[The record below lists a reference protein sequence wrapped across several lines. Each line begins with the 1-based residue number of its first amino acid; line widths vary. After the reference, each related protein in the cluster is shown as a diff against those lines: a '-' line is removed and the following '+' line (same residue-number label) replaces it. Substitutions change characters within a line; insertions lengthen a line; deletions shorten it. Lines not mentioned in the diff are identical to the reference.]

1 MKRALVMSG
10 GGGKGAYQF
19 GVWKAL
25 RKLNIDFDIV
35 TGTSIGALNGALIV
49 QDDYLSLWY
58 LWEKANFDT
67 IFGYKMK
74 NNIDSPLGKKETIN
88 MYKEGIL
95 KDKGMDTIHIEKL
108 AERFISEK
116 KIRNSKM
123 DYGIVTFNLTD
134 FKVKT
139 LSKKQI
145 PAGKLIDYAIASATC
160 FPAFKIKEIDG
171 DQYIDGGYYDNMPIN
186 LAIDMGAEEIIAV
199 DLRAFGIMQKVKNR
213 KVKVITITPHNN
225 LGSFLIFDKKISRR
239 NIKYGYNDTMKK
251 FGYLDGKAFTFKKGD
266 LKENYDFYINK
277 LKEVIF
283 STIGGK
289 KSLNNLIL
297 DSNINLIL
305 NNHKNKFDNI
315 IEFLGDIYDLD
326 DSKIYKIELYN
337 KALKRSIKEDIVDGS
352 NIFEKDLLS
361 IKGKVSKGVNRQI
374 ISYFYKNN
382 DLNNL
387 VARRLALLFPKQFV
401 ASLYL
406 KVIK

>member
-25 RKLNIDFDIV
+25 RKLNISFEIV

-67 IFGYKMK
+67 IFGHKMK

-108 AERFISEK
+108 AKRFISEK
-116 KIRNSKM
+116 KIRDSKI
-123 DYGIVTFNLTD
+123 DYGIVTFNLSNLRA
-134 FKVKT
+134 KT

-145 PAGKLIDYAIASATC
+145 PKGKLIDYAVASATC

-199 DLRAFGIMQKVKNR
+199 DLRAFGIMQKIKDKN
-213 KVKVITITPHNN
+213 VKVITITPHNN

-251 FGYLDGKAFTFKKGD
+251 FGHLDGKVFTFKKGD
-266 LKENYDFYINK
+266 LKENYDFYIDK
-277 LKEVIF
+277 LKENIF
-283 STIGGK
+283 SNIGNK
-289 KSLNNLIL
+289 KNLNKLIL

-305 NNHKNKFDNI
+305 NNYQKKFDNI
-315 IEFLGDIYDLD
+315 LEFLGTVYDLD

-337 KALKRSIKEDIVDGS
+337 KALKRALKEDGITTSVV
-352 NIFEKDLLS
+352 FEKDLLK
-361 IKGKVSKGVNRQI
+361 IKGKVSKSVNRQI
-374 ISYFYKNN
+374 ISYFYNN
-382 DLNNL
+382 SDLTNL
-387 VARRLALLFPKQFV
+387 ITRQLALLFSKQFV
-401 ASLYL
+401 ASVYL

>member
-58 LWEKANFDT
+58 LWEKANFNT

-74 NNIDSPLGKKETIN
+74 NSIDSPLGKKETLN

-108 AERFISEK
+108 ANRFIDEK
-116 KIRNSKM
+116 KIRDSKL

-134 FKVKT
+134 FKVKS
-139 LSKKQI
+139 LQKKQI
-145 PAGKLIDYAIASATC
+145 PSGKLVDYAIASATC

-171 DQYIDGGYYDNMPIN
+171 NKYIDGGYYDNLPIN
-186 LAIDMGAEEIIAV
+186 LAIDMGADEIIAV
-199 DLRAFGIMQKVKNR
+199 DLRAIGIMQRIKDK
-213 KVKVITITPHNN
+213 KVKVITITPHND
-225 LGSFLIFDKKISRR
+225 LGSFLIFDKRISRR

-251 FGYLDGKAFTFKKGD
+251 FGYLDGKAYTFEKGD
-266 LKENYDFYINK
+266 LKDNYDYYSGRLKKQIFDMVKNNNK
-277 LKEVIF
+277 LNK
-283 STIGGK
+283 
-289 KSLNNLIL
+289 LLL

-305 NNHKNKFDNI
+305 NNYQKKFDNI
-315 IEFLGDIYDLD
+315 LEFLGSVYEID
-326 DSKIYKIELYN
+326 DSKIYRTSLYN
-337 KALKRSIKEDIVDGS
+337 KALKRCSRKYIVENNNEKE
-352 NIFEKDLLS
+352 LLTL
-361 IKGKVSKGVNRQI
+361 KGNVNKTVNRQI
-374 ISYFYKNN
+374 ISYFYNN
-382 DLNNL
+382 SDLNN
-387 VARRLALLFPKQFV
+387 VITRRLALLFTKQFV
-401 ASLYL
+401 GAMYL

>member
-58 LWEKANFDT
+58 LWEKANFNT

-74 NNIDSPLGKKETIN
+74 NNIDSPLGKKETLN

-108 AERFISEK
+108 ANRFIDEK
-116 KIRNSKM
+116 KIRDSKL

-134 FKVKT
+134 FKVKS
-139 LSKKQI
+139 LQKKQI
-145 PAGKLIDYAIASATC
+145 PSGKLVDYAIASATC

-171 DQYIDGGYYDNMPIN
+171 DKYIDGGYYDNMPIN
-186 LAIDMGAEEIIAV
+186 LAIDMGADEIIAV
-199 DLRAFGIMQKVKNR
+199 DLRAIGIMQRIKDK
-213 KVKVITITPHNN
+213 KVKVITITPHND
-225 LGSFLIFDKKISRR
+225 LGSFLIFDKRISRR

-251 FGYLDGKAFTFKKGD
+251 FGYLDGKAYTFEKGD
-266 LKENYDFYINK
+266 LKDNYDYYSGRLKKQIFDMVKNNNK
-277 LKEVIF
+277 LNK
-283 STIGGK
+283 
-289 KSLNNLIL
+289 LLL

-305 NNHKNKFDNI
+305 NNYQKKFDNI
-315 IEFLGDIYDLD
+315 LEFLGSVYEID
-326 DSKIYKIELYN
+326 DSKIYRISLYN
-337 KALKRSIKEDIVDGS
+337 KALKRCSRKYIVENNNEKE
-352 NIFEKDLLS
+352 LLTL
-361 IKGKVSKGVNRQI
+361 KGNVNKTVNRQI
-374 ISYFYKNN
+374 ISYFYNN
-382 DLNNL
+382 SDLNN
-387 VARRLALLFPKQFV
+387 VITRRLALLFTKQFV
-401 ASLYL
+401 GAMYL